1 LQYVEY
7 DKKIRTGIQ
16 STEVIMPGK
25 AEIRVEA
32 LKNRRALAAVER
44 REKSSR
50 IWENI
55 ITLSQFRTSQTI
67 MTYLHYREEVETSG
81 IAQEILRQ
89 GKRLLV
95 PLCKQEE
102 TELIACE
109 IRDLS
114 RDVCP
119 GLLGIPEPRPE
130 ALRPVPP
137 QEIDLVLVPG
147 VAFDYQGHRIG
158 YGKGYYDRF
167 LPKLKPDAG
176 VIGLAFACQVVEKIE
191 PAEHDYPVS
200 WLVTEKGVIKCR

>member
-1 LQYVEY
+1 
-7 DKKIRTGIQ
+7 
-16 STEVIMPGK
+16 MPGK
-25 AEIRVEA
+25 AEIRAEA
-32 LKNRRALAAVER
+32 LKSRRALAAAER

-50 IWENI
+50 IMENI
-55 ITLSQFRTSQTI
+55 TTWPQFQTSQTI
-67 MTYLHYREEVETSG
+67 LTYLNYREEVETGG
-81 IAQEILRQ
+81 IAREILRQ

-95 PLCKQEE
+95 PLCKREE

-114 RDVCP
+114 QDVRP

-130 ALRPVPP
+130 SLRPVPP

-147 VAFDYQGHRIG
+147 AAFDYQGHRIG
-158 YGKGYYDRF
+158 YGQGYYDRF
-167 LPKLKPDAG
+167 LPKLRINAG